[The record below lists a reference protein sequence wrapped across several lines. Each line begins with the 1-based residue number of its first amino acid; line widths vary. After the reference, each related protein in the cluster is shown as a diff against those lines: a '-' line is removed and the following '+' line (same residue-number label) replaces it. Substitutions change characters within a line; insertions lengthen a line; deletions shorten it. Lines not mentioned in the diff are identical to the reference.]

1 LVAAITLLGSMSYL
15 GLASSIYPDVLTA
28 AILVGSLLCLERLR
42 RKPHSLLP
50 MAILSAL
57 AGFAPYLHVKTGL
70 MSVTLLAL
78 GLWHWWRN
86 GRSGKA
92 LTSRGAG
99 RGVQGGSSPL
109 AQLACLLLPAGLLI
123 AGYAVA
129 IHAWYHT
136 WVFTAPFSNGLL
148 FHFPP
153 GKSIIANLFDTSRG
167 ILPNNPGYLLIL
179 VGLPLWW
186 QRDRRSALVT
196 LVVLAPSLLLQST
209 FADWAGGCAP
219 AGGRYLMP
227 FVFAT
232 LPAVAFLFAELRWAF
247 RLLMMVPIAAGV
259 IMGVHYTQLDFV
271 CSYAGDLNPMLVD
284 WLATHHIRPE
294 FAIPI
299 FSYDLNLNGGLGT
312 TLLLIGLGVAL
323 AMLFAGIVI
332 AQRKSRS
339 ALSNSDDSQVGVTSL
354 RT

>member
-1 LVAAITLLGSMSYL
+1 MT
-15 GLASSIYPDVLTA
+15 P
-28 AILVGSLLCLERLR
+28 
-42 RKPHSLLP
+42 
-50 MAILSAL
+50 
-57 AGFAPYLHVKTGL
+57 
-70 MSVTLLAL
+70 
-78 GLWHWWRN
+78 
-86 GRSGKA
+86 
-92 LTSRGAG
+92 RGAG

-109 AQLACLLLPAGLLI
+109 AQLACLLLPAGLLL

-284 WLATHHIRPE
+284 WLAMHHIRPD

-299 FSYDLNLNGGLGT
+299 FSHDLDLNGGLGT

-323 AMLFAGIVI
+323 AMLLAGIVI
-332 AQRKSRS
+332 AQRRSRS
-339 ALSNSDDSQVGVTSL
+339 AIGEF
-354 RT
+354 

>member
-1 LVAAITLLGSMSYL
+1 
-15 GLASSIYPDVLTA
+15 
-28 AILVGSLLCLERLR
+28 
-42 RKPHSLLP
+42 
-50 MAILSAL
+50 
-57 AGFAPYLHVKTGL
+57 
-70 MSVTLLAL
+70 
-78 GLWHWWRN
+78 
-86 GRSGKA
+86 
-92 LTSRGAG
+92 
-99 RGVQGGSSPL
+99 
-109 AQLACLLLPAGLLI
+109 LACLLLPAGLLI

-186 QRDRRSALVT
+186 QRDRRSALIT

-259 IMGVHYTQLDFV
+259 IMGVHYIQLDFV

-284 WLATHHIRPE
+284 WLAMHHIRPD

-299 FSYDLNLNGGLGT
+299 FSHDLNLNGGLGT

-332 AQRKSRS
+332 AQRRSRS
-339 ALSNSDDSQVGVTSL
+339 ALSNSDDSQVDATAL
-354 RT
+354 RG